1 MRSFCGLT
9 TLMAVLFFKSTIAS
23 ADSSRRRSILQRQLS
38 DRDRISSIG
47 GSAAGAVRPSLQTTE
62 QPSPAPTSTANNNNN
77 NTTTKNVTESGPKR
91 RKILPFTLSLWPVDA
106 APSYQQ
112 QIAVRDIV
120 ESFIRLAMTLQYSP
134 DAGSRSSESTPSAIS
149 RSAVV
154 STVNLM
160 QVLDVTH
167 IPDDTYAEITME
179 GMVYFDQAST
189 NLPTSEELTVWIVSE
204 ALPTQGLVQSLKNL
218 FPTLSEIETYYPG
231 NDFPI
236 DTSRTDVPSS
246 SPTFSSTIVPTEQTD
261 SPTEDTTLSPTS
273 FPTFEVTDTPT
284 GSPTE
289 NPTESPTETPTESP
303 SDIPSESPTETPNES
318 RIPVPP
324 LVIPAPSEPVQTPTT
339 FFTSAPPMQSPSA
352 LLQPVPSQL
361 ESASAIANPNS
372 VNSNVLIGCAVA
384 ALVALILGAA
394 MLVKINKTRRRQ
406 LLYSDTG
413 DDKMGMAVL
422 QVGTKKSDGDDKD
435 CGESASFSSDPLV
448 KMDVAKIV
456 NLEDEEVVSGYVQKD
471 NSRESFSWGNAN
483 RSGASDVELGNAPD
497 QDNAMP
503 RSPSQVSTTR
513 SSRRKESEVASK
525 KAASASSTSMWSSFF
540 GKSKNLEDGDDQE
553 SLLPPDA
560 TQTLGSASAG
570 STDGGVGTDG
580 TFSDFE
586 DVLSID
592 PDIVS
597 DTKTIESFE
606 KRARQDYVVKKDMLE
621 SSATAMALAAGDVA
635 AAAAA
640 SPEQKAGVRSN
651 PPDLALSNSEVE
663 EERQKNE
670 VMLPNP
676 YFRRPFNGTQPPVD
690 KSSSCALQPTD
701 TSAATLAQRAGK
713 HLDEDEDSPRSNF
726 SRMVPRLSSPKSW
739 WRHPDPSKKNGYKK
753 DLVTPVTGASVA
765 PEIDEEDTTFGPSP
779 SDGWDPADC
788 DMGSNSASLPTEEM
802 FKLTVDNKTGQSL
815 VDDNSR
821 NLIKKSPNQSTH
833 DQNNNGLVK
842 RSSLKNKDSFGSTA
856 GIRYADHHLDGAG
869 SVSSEESSSLKLD
882 SSFTL

>member
-1 MRSFCGLT
+1 MRSFCGVT
-9 TLMAVLFFKSTIAS
+9 TLMAVLFFKSTIAFT
-23 ADSSRRRSILQRQLS
+23 DSSSSRSILTRQLS

-77 NTTTKNVTESGPKR
+77 NNNTTTKNVTESGAKR

-134 DAGSRSSESTPSAIS
+134 DAGSIRSSESAPSAIS

-160 QVLDVTH
+160 QVLDVIH
-167 IPDDTYAEITME
+167 IPADTYAEITME

-218 FPTLSEIETYYPG
+218 FPTLNEIETYYPG
-231 NDFPI
+231 DDFPI
-236 DTSRTDVPSS
+236 DSSRTDVPSS
-246 SPTFSSTIVPTEQTD
+246 SPTFSSTIVPTVQTD
-261 SPTEDTTLSPTS
+261 SPTEDTTLSPTAS
-273 FPTFEVTDTPT
+273 PTFEVTDSPT
-284 GSPTE
+284 ESPTE

-303 SDIPSESPTETPNES
+303 SDIPSGSPTETPTES

-352 LLQPVPSQL
+352 LLQPVPSQI
-361 ESASAIANPNS
+361 ESASAIANPNA

-422 QVGTKKSDGDDKD
+422 QVGTKKSDGDDND
-435 CGESASFSSDPLV
+435 CSESASFSSDPLV
-448 KMDVAKIV
+448 EMDVAKIV
-456 NLEDEEVVSGYVQKD
+456 NLEDEQAVSGYVQKD
-471 NSRESFSWGNAN
+471 DSRESFAWGKAN
-483 RSGASDVELGNAPD
+483 RSGASDVEIGNVAD
-497 QDNAMP
+497 QDNDMP

-525 KAASASSTSMWSSFF
+525 KAAIASSTSMWSAFF
-540 GKSKNLEDGDDQE
+540 GKSKNSEDGDDQE

-592 PDIVS
+592 PDS
-597 DTKTIESFE
+597 ATKTVESFE

-621 SSATAMALAAGDVA
+621 FSATAMALAAGGVTT
-635 AAAAA
+635 AA
-640 SPEQKAGVRSN
+640 SPEQKAVDRSN

-701 TSAATLAQRAGK
+701 TSAATLAQREGK
-713 HLDEDEDSPRSNF
+713 NLDVDEDSPRSNF
-726 SRMVPRLSSPKSW
+726 GRMVPRLSSPKSW
-739 WRHPDPSKKNGYKK
+739 WRHPDSSKNGDKK
-753 DLVTPVTGASVA
+753 ALETPVNGASVA

-821 NLIKKSPNQSTH
+821 NSIKKSPNQSTH
-833 DQNNNGLVK
+833 DQNNNALVTK
-842 RSSLKNKDSFGSTA
+842 SSLKNKDSFGSSA